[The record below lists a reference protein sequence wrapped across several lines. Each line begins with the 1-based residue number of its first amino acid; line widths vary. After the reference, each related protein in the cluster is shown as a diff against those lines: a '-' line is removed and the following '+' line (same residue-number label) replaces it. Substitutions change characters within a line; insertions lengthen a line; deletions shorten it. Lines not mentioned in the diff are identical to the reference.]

1 MTITTKDKI
10 LQVNTE
16 NVPTEMAHLEQWVL
30 WRAEKLKDKDEYGKV
45 PYQLIEIPASSVNPS
60 SWSSFDKTIQK
71 LYDYDGVGFVL
82 TKDDDYI
89 CLDLDDIHI
98 DSETYEPLT
107 DIAKEVMEKTWW
119 EVSPSGT
126 GVHAYFKGTLPDEVK
141 RKNKSE
147 HLELYSHSRFMT
159 FTGVNDGITREIS
172 SDQSYINSLV
182 ERYFKREVITN
193 EVISYDITP
202 ANLDD
207 NEVIQL
213 MAKSKSAERLS
224 KLMSGGWQDLFESQ
238 SEADLSLLNDLAF
251 YTQKNVFQMDRIFRT
266 SDLMREKWDELR
278 GAKTYGQM
286 SIEKAIADCKNV
298 YDPKYK
304 SANSDFDIIL
314 NEEENRKIPD
324 NYKIGENSWLYKMV
338 EKGRGDDKQIVPIL
352 ITSTPP
358 FISKCFRDIESLIV
372 SYEMSYI
379 KSNEVTKFP
388 VQALDIAD
396 AKNIINL
403 ASKGLDVDSNNR
415 SELVQFISM
424 YMRLNNLPTNKT
436 VSRLGHVKGHF
447 IHPLINN
454 DVELILHEEGY
465 KRLANAFKTK
475 GTLKKY
481 SDTVFNEIRNS
492 PMAMMFVYAS
502 LGSILLHDF
511 NVEPFIVDMASKTST
526 GKTTAIKVASSVWG
540 TNNLISEWNTTK
552 VNVERK
558 AGIMNS
564 FPLIFDDTRKAPH
577 YQLADIV
584 YQFSGGRSKG
594 RGNIHSID
602 NELTWQNILISTG
615 ETSIVEYGQEKAGIS
630 ARVITLQDN
639 PFNVDVNL
647 RTLYDGLENNYGQLG
662 LAFIEQY
669 AKRKDDYKNVFRS
682 HEKLFVEKA
691 EDNEVMQRLGR
702 AFALLQTAGEIL
714 NDIKYFEHDPFK
726 IVNTAYES
734 MKASNKTIDKP
745 KQLLIDVLEYMQANT
760 NNIIGDGYDDY
771 GIGELKGIYKKSM
784 LGIQSETLKNILGH
798 ELTSTVKEW
807 DSRNYLINN
816 GDRLQKQVKFKKQ
829 RYMVYAIN
837 ENIINELGFD
847 FSRSHNEYYDE

>member
-1 MTITTKDKI
+1 MAITTKEKI
-10 LQVNTE
+10 LKVNTE
-16 NVPTEMAHLEQWVL
+16 SVPTEMAHLEQWVL
-30 WRAEKLKDKDEYGKV
+30 WKAEKIKDKDEYGKV
-45 PYQLIEIPASSVNPS
+45 PYQLIEIPASSTNPS

-71 LYDYDGVGFVL
+71 LDDYDGVGFVL
-82 TKDDDYI
+82 TKEDDYI

-98 DSETYEPLT
+98 DKETYKPLT
-107 DIAKEVMEKTWW
+107 DIAKEVMQKTWW

-126 GVHAYFKGTLPDEVK
+126 GIHAYFKGTLPDEVK

-159 FTGVNDGITREIS
+159 FTGVNDDVYREVS
-172 SDQSYINSLV
+172 CDQTYIDSLV
-182 ERYFKREVITN
+182 ERYFKHEVITN
-193 EVISYDITP
+193 DTINYDITP
-202 ANLDD
+202 ANLED

-213 MAKSKSAERLS
+213 MAKSKNADKLS
-224 KLMSGGWQDLFESQ
+224 KLMSGGWREIFESQ
-238 SEADLSLLNDLAF
+238 SEADLSLLNALAF
-251 YTQKNVFQMDRIFRT
+251 YTQKNIVQMDRIFRD
-266 SDLMREKWDELR
+266 SDLMRPKWDELR
-278 GAKTYGQM
+278 GAKTYGQI
-286 SIEKAIADCKNV
+286 SIEKAIADCENV
-298 YDPKYK
+298 YDPNYK
-304 SANSDFDIIL
+304 RNNGYEINIHQD
-314 NEEENRKIPD
+314 EQKIPD

-338 EKGRGDDKQIVPIL
+338 EKGKGDEKQIVPLL

-358 FISKCFRDIESLIV
+358 FITKCFKDIESLIV
-372 SYEMSYI
+372 SYEMSYL
-379 KSNEVTKFP
+379 KANKVTKLP
-388 VQALDIAD
+388 VQALDIRD

-403 ASKGLDVDSNNR
+403 SSKGLDVDSNNR

-424 YMRLNNLPTNKT
+424 FMRLNNLPTNKT
-436 VSRLGHVKGHF
+436 VSRLGHVRGHF
-447 IHPLINN
+447 IHPLIDS
-454 DVELILHEEGY
+454 DVELIIHEEGY
-465 KRLANAFKTK
+465 KRLVNAFKTK
-475 GTLKKY
+475 GTLQDY
-481 SDTVFNEIRNS
+481 SDTVFKQVKDS

-526 GKTTAIKVASSVWG
+526 GKTTALKVASSVWG
-540 TNNLISEWNTTK
+540 TNNLINEWNTTK
-552 VNVERK
+552 VNLERK

-594 RGNIHSID
+594 RGNIHSIE

-639 PFNVDVNL
+639 PFNDDVNL
-647 RTLYDGLENNYGQLG
+647 RMLYDGLENNYGQLG

-714 NDIKYFEHDPFK
+714 NDIENFEHDPYK

-734 MKASNKTIDKP
+734 MKENNKTIDKP

-760 NNIIGDGYDDY
+760 NNIIGDDYDTY
-771 GIGELKGIYKKSM
+771 CKGELKGIYKKSM

-816 GDRLQKQVKFKKQ
+816 GDRLQKQVKYKKQ

-837 ENIINELGFD
+837 ENIIKELGFD
-847 FSRSHNEYYDE
+847 FSRSHNEYYDG

>member
-1 MTITTKDKI
+1 MAITTKEKI
-10 LQVNTE
+10 LKVNTE
-16 NVPTEMAHLEQWVL
+16 NVPTEMAHLEQWVM
-30 WRAEKLKDKDEYGKV
+30 WKAELNEKNGYDKI
-45 PYQLIEIPASSVNPS
+45 PYQLTGLKASSVNPS
-60 SWSSFDKTIQK
+60 SWSNFEKSVEK
-71 LYDYDGVGFVL
+71 LNKYDGMGFVL
-82 TKDDDYI
+82 TKSDDYI
-89 CLDLDDIHI
+89 VLDLDDIHI

-107 DIAKEVMEKTWW
+107 DIAKEVMQKTWW

-126 GVHAYFKGTLPDEVK
+126 GVHAYFKGTLPDQVR

-147 HLELYSHSRFMT
+147 YLELYSHSRFMT

-172 SDQSYINSLV
+172 SDQSYIDSLV
-182 ERYFKREVITN
+182 ERYFKRDVSTN
-193 EVISYDITP
+193 DTINYDITP
-202 ANLDD
+202 SNLDD
-207 NEVIQL
+207 TEVIQL
-213 MAKSKSAERLS
+213 MAKSREADKLS

-238 SEADLSLLNDLAF
+238 SEADLSLLNALAF
-251 YTQKNVFQMDRIFRT
+251 YTQKNIGQMDRIFRS
-266 SDLMREKWDELR
+266 SDLIRDKWDEFR
-278 GAKTYGQM
+278 GVKTYGQM
-286 SIEKAIADCKNV
+286 SIEKAIAGCKNV
-298 YDPKYK
+298 YDPNYK
-304 SANSDFDIIL
+304 SANADFDIIL
-314 NEEENRKIPD
+314 NEEGSQKIPD

-338 EKGRGDDKQIVPIL
+338 EKGRGDDKQMVPML

-358 FISKCFRDIESLIV
+358 FISKCFKDIESLIV
-372 SYEMSYI
+372 SYEMSYL

-396 AKNIINL
+396 TKNIINL

-447 IHPLINN
+447 IHPLIDN

-475 GTLKKY
+475 GTLKDY
-481 SDTVFNEIRNS
+481 SDMVFNEVRNS

-511 NVEPFIVDMASKTST
+511 NVEPFIVDMAGKTST
-526 GKTTAIKVASSVWG
+526 GKTTALKVASSVWG
-540 TNNLISEWNTTK
+540 TDDLRSEWNTTR

-558 AGIMNS
+558 ASMMNS
-564 FPLIFDDTRKAPH
+564 FPLIYDDTRKAPH

-602 NELTWQNILISTG
+602 VEKTWQNILISTG
-615 ETSIVEYGQEKAGIS
+615 ETSIVEYGKEKAGIS

-639 PFNVDVNL
+639 PFNDDVNF
-647 RTLYDGLENNYGQLG
+647 RGLYDGLENNFGQLG

-669 AKRKDDYKNVFRS
+669 NKHKTEYKESFKGY
-682 HEKLFVEKA
+682 EKLFIEKA
-691 EDNEVMQRLGR
+691 GDNEVMQRLGR
-702 AFALLQTAGEIL
+702 AFALLLTTGEIL
-714 NDIKYFEHDPFK
+714 NDIEYFEHDHYK
-726 IVNTAYES
+726 IVNEAYES
-734 MKASNKTIDKP
+734 MKDINKSIDKP
-745 KQLLIDVLEYMQANT
+745 KQLLVEVLEYMQANR
-760 NNIIGDGYDDY
+760 NNIIGENYSDY
-771 GIGELKGIYKKSM
+771 YTGELKGIYKKSM

-807 DSRNYLINN
+807 ESRNYLINN
-816 GDRLQKQVKFKKQ
+816 GDRLQKQVKHKGQ
-829 RYMVYAIN
+829 RFMVYAIN
-837 ENIINELGFD
+837 ENIIKELGFD
-847 FSRSHNEYYDE
+847 FSQTHYHYTDE